1 MLDLAGTW
9 SLSDESGEYGADFA
23 LPGDGISALHRAG
36 LIPDPY
42 FGRNEYDLRWI
53 CQRDW
58 VARRSFSVTRTD
70 LVLVISMLDTV
81 AEIAVNG
88 QQVHASDSMFR
99 SYRVDLSGL
108 LRLGENEI
116 AITFRSP
123 AVEAA
128 RRQAAQRYFVPFS
141 ANNTPIPNGNM
152 LRKPSCDFGWDW
164 NIALATFGLYG
175 DLYLEPVTPA
185 RIAALVISQDHAAGR
200 ATVTVEAEV
209 EGEAEGATIA
219 FDLAGVTASAIVRR
233 GKAKAALVVENPALW
248 WPAGQGAQVL
258 HDLTVTLGNQTL
270 RRRIG
275 LRSAELV
282 TEKDAAGLGFKLR
295 INGRDV
301 FCKGANWIPQDAL
314 AGRINV
320 AETRDLLES
329 AVDAN
334 MNMIRVWGGG
344 RYEPDWFYDLCDELG
359 LMVWQDFMFSC
370 HIYPADD
377 AFLSDVA
384 IEVRE
389 NALRLHHH
397 ACIALWCGDNELIG
411 ALTWFPETRA
421 NRDLYLV
428 GYDRLNRTIET
439 ALKAAVPGAVW
450 WPSSPSPGP
459 MDFGDAWHDDSKGDM
474 HFWSVWHEGRDFD
487 HYRDVSPRF
496 CSEFGFQS
504 YPSLDVIR
512 KFADPKDFNIA
523 APVMES
529 HQKNAGGNARIAET
543 MFRYFRFPVDFEN
556 FVYLSQ
562 VQQGLAIKTAVTHWR
577 SLKPHCMGTL
587 IWQLNDTWPVCS
599 WSSLDHGGGWKLL
612 HHMTKAFYAPVFVS
626 AVPVT
631 ERRKQTAPELW
642 YGEVVRPVAEEFG
655 YDLRAVNDTASPVT
669 LTVSAVAVDMHG
681 ATRPLRQATVSVG
694 PNGAERAML
703 IPLSEIGAQEMLAY
717 VWLQGDHRIGGD
729 VFAPKPYKSY
739 DLLPPNLT
747 HVVAETATGYEIT
760 ITAEKLALFVA
771 VESDQPGRFSHN
783 AMTLFPGHPATITFT
798 PASPGPAPVFT
809 LRDLHSATYGS
820 N

>member
-1 MLDLAGTW
+1 MQDLAGVW
-9 SLSDESGEYGADFA
+9 SLSDESGDFRA
-23 LPGDGISALHRAG
+23 PMTLPGDGIDALFKAG
-36 LIPDPY
+36 AIPDPY
-42 FGRNEYDLRWI
+42 WGRNEYGLRWI

-58 VARRSFSVTRTD
+58 VAKRSFTVARTD
-70 LVLVISMLDTV
+70 QVLVVSMLDTV
-81 AEIAVNG
+81 AEVRING
-88 QQVHASDSMFR
+88 ALVLASDNMFR
-99 SYRVDLSGL
+99 SYRVDVSGA
-108 LRLGENEI
+108 LRKGENEVT
-116 AITFRSP
+116 ITFRSP

-128 RRQAAQRYFVPFS
+128 KRQAAQRYFVPFS
-141 ANNTPIPNGNM
+141 ANNTPIHNGNM

-175 DLYLEPVTPA
+175 DFHLEPKVA
-185 RIAALVISQDHAAGR
+185 NRIAHLVVSQAHAPGR
-200 ATVTVEAEV
+200 AVVTVEASV
-209 EGEAEGATIA
+209 EGGGDVTFA
-219 FDLAGVTASAIVRR
+219 LCGVTARAQAVAGR
-233 GKAKAALVVENPALW
+233 AVAELVIDNPDLW
-248 WPAGQGAQVL
+248 WPAGQGAQPL
-258 HDLTVTLGNQTL
+258 HELRVTLGDQVVT
-270 RRRIG
+270 RRLG

-282 TEKDAAGLGFKLR
+282 TEKDAAGLGFKVR
-295 INGRDV
+295 INGRDI

-314 AGRINV
+314 AGRINE
-320 AETRDLLES
+320 ADTRGLLQS

-334 MNMIRVWGGG
+334 MNMLRVWGGG
-344 RYEPDWFYDLCDELG
+344 RYEADWFYDLCDELG

-377 AFLSDVA
+377 AFLADVA
-384 IEVRE
+384 VEVRE
-389 NALRLHHH
+389 NALRMHHH

-428 GYDRLNRTIET
+428 GYDRLNRVIEQS
-439 ALKAAVPGAVW
+439 LKAAVPGAVW

-504 YPSLDVIR
+504 YPSMATIR
-512 KFADPKDFNIA
+512 KFADPKDWNIA

-599 WSSLDHGGGWKLL
+599 WASLDHGGNWKLL
-612 HHMTKAFYAPVFVS
+612 HHMAKAFYKPLFVS
-626 AVPVT
+626 AVPV
-631 ERRKQTAPELW
+631 
-642 YGEVVRPVAEEFG
+642 GEAIE
-655 YDLRAVNDTASPVT
+655 LRAVNDTAAPIVMN
-669 LTVSAVAVDMHG
+669 VRAYAVNTRGV
-681 ATRPLRQATVSVG
+681 TRPLGDCFLTV
-694 PNGAERAML
+694 GADAAAYALTIAKASLQEDELLGYMWLDEA
-703 IPLSEIGAQEMLAY
+703 GAVLG
-717 VWLQGDHRIGGD
+717 LDN
-729 VFAPKPYKSY
+729 FAPKPYKAY
-739 DLLPPNLT
+739 DLLPAGLT
-747 HVVAETATGYEIT
+747 HRVKALDGGYEIT
-760 ITAEKLALFVA
+760 LEAKALALFVA
-771 VESDQPGRFSHN
+771 LEADQPGRFSAN
-783 AMTLFPGHPATITFT
+783 AFGMAPGYPVTVTFT
-798 PASPGPAPVFT
+798 PDHPGPEPRFT
-809 LRDLHSATYGS
+809 LRDLHSATYGKDQ
-820 N
+820 

>member
-1 MLDLAGTW
+1 MQDLGGVW
-9 SLSDESGEYGADFA
+9 SLADDSGSFA
-23 LPGDGISALHRAG
+23 APMVIPGDGIDALFRAG
-36 LIPDPY
+36 AIPDPY
-42 FGRNEYDLRWI
+42 FGRNEYGLRWI

-58 VARRSFSVTRTD
+58 VARRKLSVTDTD
-70 LVLVISMLDTV
+70 QVLVISMLDTV
-81 AEIAVNG
+81 AEVRVNDIL
-88 QQVHASDSMFR
+88 VLASDNMFR
-99 SYRVDLSGL
+99 SYRVDVSGA
-108 LRLGENEI
+108 LRLGENEVT
-116 AITFRSP
+116 ITFRSS

-128 RRQAAQRYFVPFS
+128 KRQAAQRYFVPFS
-141 ANNTPIPNGNM
+141 ANNTPIHNGNM

-175 DLYLEPVTPA
+175 DFHLEPKAAA
-185 RIAALVISQDHAAGR
+185 RISSVLVAQAHVAGR
-200 ATVTVEAEV
+200 ATVRVEALV
-209 EGEAEGATIA
+209 EGQGEVSFALCGFTATA
-219 FDLAGVTASAIVRR
+219 QAVA
-233 GKAKAALVVENPALW
+233 GKAVAVLTVADPVLW

-258 HDLTVTLGNQTL
+258 HDLTVTLGAQVET
-270 RRRIG
+270 RRIG

-282 TEKDAAGLGFKLR
+282 TEKDAAGLGFKVR
-295 INGRDV
+295 INGRDI

-314 AGRINV
+314 AGRINE
-320 AETRDLLES
+320 ADTRGLLQS

-334 MNMIRVWGGG
+334 MNMLRVWGGG
-344 RYEPDWFYDLCDELG
+344 RYEPSWFYDLCDELG

-370 HIYPADD
+370 HIYPADE

-389 NALRLHHH
+389 QALRLHHH
-397 ACIALWCGDNELIG
+397 ASLVLWCGDNELIG

-428 GYDRLNRTIET
+428 GYDRLNRTIEQ

-504 YPSLDVIR
+504 YPSMDVIR
-512 KFADPKDFNIA
+512 KFADPEDFNIA

-543 MFRYFRFPVDFEN
+543 MFRYFRFPVDFAN

-599 WSSLDHGGGWKLL
+599 WASLDHGGGWKLL
-612 HHMTKAFYAPVFVS
+612 HHMSKAFYAPVFVS
-626 AVPVT
+626 AVPVKGGV
-631 ERRKQTAPELW
+631 E
-642 YGEVVRPVAEEFG
+642 
-655 YDLRAVNDTASPVT
+655 LRAINDRATVLD
-669 LTVSAVAVDMHG
+669 LTVNAVAVAMDG
-681 ATRPLRQATVSVG
+681 TTRALASATVTVG
-694 PNGAERAML
+694 PDAAVLALTVPALPEG
-703 IPLSEIGAQEMLAY
+703 EMLAY
-717 VWLQGDHRIGGD
+717 VWAEGEMRLGGDHH
-729 VFAPKPYKSY
+729 APKPYKTY
-739 DLLPPNLT
+739 DLLPPGLAHGVT
-747 HVVAETATGYEIT
+747 ETATGWQIT
-760 ITAEKLALFVA
+760 ISAEKLALFVA
-771 VESDQPGRFSHN
+771 VEVDQPGRLSHN
-783 AMTLFPGHPATITFT
+783 AMTLFPGHPATVTFT
-798 PASPGPAPVFT
+798 PDAKGATPMFT

-820 N
+820 L